1 MRLSAPRRLMLVTL
15 LVLFAGARETPA
27 VETAKPPAPP
37 PCTAPEFRRFDFWVG
52 DWDLTSHS
60 PVAGKDVWQVD
71 PGAPTDHVELVLDGC
86 GLLQRWE
93 GVQGGTTAAPFR
105 GMSLSKWEPTIGKW
119 RQVWIDN
126 QGPMLSFKGEF
137 KDGRME
143 LYTDPRVDGG
153 KTIVMRQ
160 VFRDITRETMFW
172 SWERSEDGGKT
183 FKPVWKLDYRRRA
196 S

>member
-1 MRLSAPRRLMLVTL
+1 MRSHAFRRCTL
-15 LVLFAGARETPA
+15 IILLALFAGAQETSA
-27 VETAKPPAPP
+27 VEAAKPPAPP
-37 PCTAPEFRRFDFWVG
+37 CTAQEHRQFDFWVG
-52 DWDLTSHS
+52 DWDLVSHS
-60 PVAGKDVWQVD
+60 PVAGKDEWQVD
-71 PGAPTDHVELVLDGC
+71 AGTPTDHVEVVLDGC

-93 GVQGGTTAAPFR
+93 GAPDSSTTVPFR

-126 QGPMLSFKGEF
+126 QGPMLVFKGGF

-143 LYTDPRVDGG
+143 LYTDPREAGG

-160 VFRDITRETMFW
+160 VFQDITRERMSW
-172 SWERSEDGGKT
+172 SWERSEDGGQT
-183 FKPVWKLDYRRRA
+183 YRPVWKLDYRRRG